1 MRLIVED
8 DEGRRTVVPLYR
20 DELGIGRAEGN
31 SVRLTEKDV
40 SRRHAKLVRRSGL
53 FYVED
58 LDSFTGVRVN
68 GDRIRGAQQIREGDL
83 IEISRYDLGLE
94 AGPDEKAA
102 PDPRA
107 AGETTAPVPRPPQSG
122 RKRRIAT
129 LVLILLVAAAVAAAL
144 WLREVR
150 GAHGRPRGEGD
161 RRGDPRLRHFTPTT
175 DPEQCTKTSQG
186 SVPPEPCGD
195 LQETVTSVSVDPI
208 NAAG

>member
-8 DEGRRTVVPLYR
+8 DERRRTVVPLYR

-31 SVRLTEKDV
+31 SVWLTEKDV

-83 IEISRYDLGLE
+83 IEISRYELMLE

-107 AGETTAPVPRPPQSG
+107 AGETTAPVPRPLRSA

-129 LVLILLVAAAVAAAL
+129 FVLILLVAAAVAAAL
-144 WLREVR
+144 WLREIR

-161 RRGDPRLRHFTPTT
+161 RRSRHFTPRT
-175 DPEQCTKTSQG
+175 DPEQCTKTSQD
-186 SVPPEPCGD
+186 SLPPDPCGD

-208 NAAG
+208 SAAG